1 MRGPGGGERVH
12 IMADLNAPEEEVLE
26 KTLSQLAKLN
36 EPKQMQRLI
45 DDGADPSAGNRIGQT
60 ALHVACIWGNYK
72 CVEVLI
78 KAGAQVL
85 RARHHTI

>member
-1 MRGPGGGERVH
+1 LRERAWSERVH
-12 IMADLNAPEEEVLE
+12 IMADLNAPEEEQ
-26 KTLSQLAKLN
+26 KSLSQLAKLN
-36 EPKQMQRLI
+36 EPEQMQRLI

-85 RARHHTI
+85 RARHHAI